1 MLLELLSKIFRQNSN
16 QESTPK
22 SLEQSGSFASLPVL
36 LQESLDNPTWTKK
49 AISQLRRHEGEVL
62 YAYQDHL
69 GFWTIG
75 IGRLIDKRKNGGISK
90 DEAEYLL
97 SNDVAK
103 VLRELTARLPWFD
116 KLSEP
121 RRAVLLNMGFQLGI
135 GGLMGFSR
143 TLGLIEAGNYAEAA
157 DQMLQSKWAQQTPK
171 RAGEMAEQ
179 MRTGKWQSG

>member
-1 MLLELLSKIFRQNSN
+1 MSLLSLIRSLTGFLRVSEKAQS
-16 QESTPK
+16 ESLP
-22 SLEQSGSFASLPVL
+22 SFASLQVP
-36 LQESLDNPTWTKK
+36 SLGLSGNQGWTKT
-49 AISQLRRHEGEVL
+49 AVSQLRRHEGEVL
-62 YAYQDHL
+62 HAYQDHL

-75 IGRLIDKRKNGGISK
+75 IGRLIDKRKGGGISK

-97 SNDVAK
+97 GNDVDK
-103 VLRELTARLPWFD
+103 VLRELTTRLPWFD

-143 TLGLIEAGNYAEAA
+143 TLVLIEAGNYAEAA